1 MTVTGWHLPWM
12 ALVWIALAV
21 GPSRP
26 ARAAP
31 ADEEASDGAGELDSG
46 VNLDQLMN
54 LRVVTASGGVEEEGS
69 MAPASVVVF
78 TRDDIARQGWRSL
91 TDVLSNTPGIDV
103 NDDGVMPSVGVR
115 GVTGGIRASTR
126 IVKVMIDGIAV
137 NFLPDLAALIG
148 PEFIPIEAIDRV
160 EIAKGP
166 LSAIY
171 GANAFLAVVNV
182 ITVRAPNV
190 PMAAVNL
197 RSNLIRQGPGFGASA
212 FVAESSGSL
221 EVVAA
226 FSTDRADRSGLR
238 ITKTLPNQDVTLPRY
253 VPFFASA
260 SQNDVAEPRSAFVS
274 MRLPGT
280 PRSGS
285 LVLEGGVQQL
295 DSTAEFQLNSVLTHR
310 SRIAIDNYWSQ
321 ARYEKSWSDRMRLTA
336 MAGFSTGAPTRDEAL
351 YLTDNFLSS
360 FTPRYRYDAIDA
372 GFQMAYTPAR
382 RFSLVIGADGSYE
395 PQRTLYYTQTFQ
407 SMQGMNTPG
416 DSLDLIGAN
425 DQKNV
430 VLANAGAYAQI
441 GAAPFAR
448 VPNLHLTASGRLD
461 VPNLF
466 SPQYSWRTAAAYR
479 VSPGLTVKIFAGRA
493 FQVPSAVLLYGR
505 SGFGASNN
513 VIGNRTVPGLTPL
526 RPQIVNSIEAA
537 ASAALGRVLLLESDA
552 YYQQIHDRIDFAQAG
567 ADFIARNQGS
577 SQNVGAELSL
587 RALFHR
593 VRPYA
598 SVAAQRAVVNSSI
611 DTAPPAIYPNYWFRG
626 GVEADLP
633 ELHLRTA
640 AQLRWDGAR
649 TASQSNVLLNNN
661 RTYALPAYAHLDVT
675 VSSLAFRPL
684 RAGPEV
690 NVSLRAQNLLD
701 DRHPQPGFGG
711 MDPPGFGRVI
721 MLQLG
726 YSH

>member
-1 MTVTGWHLPWM
+1 MLTTRHLPWT
-12 ALVWIALAV
+12 AIACIAFAAASPAV
-21 GPSRP
+21 
-26 ARAAP
+26 RAAGATDAPEP
-31 ADEEASDGAGELDSG
+31 AGDIDPG

-78 TRDDIARQGWRSL
+78 TRDDMARQGWRSL
-91 TDVLSNTPGIDV
+91 TEVLANTPGLDV

-137 NFLPDLAALIG
+137 NFRPDLAAMIG
-148 PEFIPIEAIDRV
+148 PELIPIEAIDRV

-190 PMAAVNL
+190 PVAAVNL
-197 RSNLIRQGPGFGASA
+197 RSNLMRQGPGYGVSA
-212 FVAESSGSL
+212 FVAESSSAL
-221 EVVAA
+221 EIVAA

-238 ITKTLPNQDVTLPRY
+238 ISKTLPNQDVTLPRY

-260 SQNDVAEPRSAFVS
+260 SQNDITQPRSAFLS
-274 MRLPGT
+274 LRLPGT
-280 PRSGS
+280 SRSGS

-295 DSTAEFQLNSVLTHR
+295 DSMGEFQLNSVLTHR

-321 ARYEKSWSDRMRLTA
+321 ARYEKSWSDRMRLVATA
-336 MAGFSTGAPTRDEAL
+336 GYSTGAPTRDEIL

-360 FTPRYRYDAIDA
+360 FTPRYRYDAVDA

-395 PQRTLYYTQTFQ
+395 PQRTLYYTQTFL
-407 SMQGMNTPG
+407 SMQGNNAPG
-416 DSLDLIGAN
+416 DSIDIIGAN
-425 DQKNV
+425 ERKNV
-430 VLANAGAYAQI
+430 VLANAGAYAQVA
-441 GAAPFAR
+441 AAPFAR
-448 VPNLHLTASGRLD
+448 LPNLHLTVSGRLD

-466 SPQYSWRTAAAYR
+466 SAQYSWRTAAAYR

-505 SGFGASNN
+505 SGFGAANN

-526 RPQIVNSIEAA
+526 RPQVVNSLEAA
-537 ASAALGRVLLLESDA
+537 ASAALGRVLLLESNA

-587 RALFHR
+587 RALFYR
-593 VRPYA
+593 FRPYA
-598 SVAAQRAVVNSSI
+598 ALAAQRALVNGSI
-611 DTAPPAIYPNYWFRG
+611 DTPPPAIYPNYWVRG

-633 ELHLRTA
+633 DLGLRTA
-640 AQLRWDGAR
+640 AQIRWDGAR

-661 RTYALPAYAHLDVT
+661 RPYQLPAYAHVDVT
-675 VSSLAFRPL
+675 VSTLAFRPL

-711 MDPPGFGRVI
+711 MDPPGWGRVI
-721 MLQLG
+721 MMQVG
-726 YSH
+726 YTH